1 MSLMYSEITIMLID
15 TKNNTKRQVTVLNKT
30 AIIKTPTFAG
40 TMNTEKEK
48 NYKLSVYDKQN
59 LKDQSY
65 WQ

>member
-59 LKDQSY
+59 LKNQSY

>member
-1 MSLMYSEITIMLID
+1 MSLMYSEIAIMLID

-30 AIIKTPTFAG
+30 AIIKTPTFTG